1 MSSSCVGYTQ
11 GLAVRSAALLILL
24 WAFFLADTW
33 GQNQWLKKPQDV
45 LVSRGGNV
53 TFECQSPN
61 NSTNIVWTQG
71 PKVVFNNGYS
81 TVVTPLHFSL
91 TTPFTLSITGVQDQ
105 DAGQYGCNVLDY
117 GSVSAQLTVAVL
129 PGLPS
134 LTLSHLG

>member
-1 MSSSCVGYTQ
+1 M
-11 GLAVRSAALLILL
+11 
-24 WAFFLADTW
+24 
-33 GQNQWLKKPQDV
+33 
-45 LVSRGGNV
+45 

-71 PKVVFNNGYS
+71 PKVVFNNGYR

-117 GSVSAQLTVAVL
+117 GSVSAQLTVAGEIQVVVE
-129 PGLPS
+129 
-134 LTLSHLG
+134 LTLYNTTIIFWPMAASLPCSPGQVKCR